1 MAAGPAGLR
10 LTLQRLVLDSPA
22 YGFGGSVTAPHDSSS
37 EEERGLDV
45 PGTCVVGLQWGDEAK
60 GKLVDILTEDHEIV
74 VRYQGGANAGHTVV
88 SGGETWKLS
97 LIPSGILRDGVTCVV
112 TGGVVLD
119 PASVIGEIDMLEGRG
134 VTVAG
139 KLRLSDRAHVVFPWH
154 MAEDAIL
161 NGSLSSG
168 ESIGT
173 TGRGI
178 GPCYRDKVGRSL
190 AFRLGDL
197 YRPTFRET
205 FDHVFDVKQRFLEAS
220 RPGEMPKLDLDRDA
234 IFRQYC
240 GYAERLRD
248 YVGETTNF
256 LLDAAETGRPLL
268 FEGAQG
274 ALLDID
280 HGTFPFVTSSNS
292 SGVGVASGSGV
303 PGRWINRVIGVI
315 KAYSTRVGGGPLP
328 TEQDNAIG
336 EHLRQRG
343 REFGTVTQRPRRC
356 GWFDAVATRYTSRLS
371 GVDELAVMLLDVLGG
386 LEELKI
392 CTAYR
397 IRGEVVDRFPSQI
410 EDLQEAEPIY
420 ETLPGWPEE
429 LTDVRREADLPV
441 NARRYIDRIG
451 ELLGRPVS
459 IVSVGP
465 DRAQTIFREGFPATA
480 PCPPNPQQE
489 QATV

>member
-1 MAAGPAGLR
+1 M
-10 LTLQRLVLDSPA
+10 
-22 YGFGGSVTAPHDSSS
+22 
-37 EEERGLDV
+37 
-45 PGTCVVGLQWGDEAK
+45 PGTCVIGLQWGDEAK
-60 GKLVDILTEDHEIV
+60 GKLVDILTEHHEIV

-97 LIPSGILRDGVTCVV
+97 LIPSGILRNDVSCVV

-119 PASVIGEIDMLEGRG
+119 PASIIGEIDMLEGRG

-154 MAEDAIL
+154 VAEDAIL
-161 NGSLSSG
+161 NGNVTGG
-168 ESIGT
+168 EAIGT

-190 AFRLGDL
+190 ALRLGDL
-197 YRPTFRET
+197 YRPEFRQQFE
-205 FDHVFDVKQRFLEAS
+205 HVLKKKRHLLEAA
-220 RPGEMPKLDLDRDA
+220 RPADGPPIELDGEA
-234 IFRQYC
+234 IFKQYS

-248 YVGETTNF
+248 CVGDTTHL
-256 LLDAAETGRPLL
+256 LLDAVEAGRPVL

-280 HGTFPFVTSSNS
+280 HGTFPYVTSSNS

-303 PGRWINRVIGVI
+303 PGRWIDRVIGVV

-328 TEQDNAIG
+328 TEQVNPTG

-343 REFGTVTQRPRRC
+343 REYGTVTQRPRRC
-356 GWFDAVATRYTSRLS
+356 GWFDAVAARYTARLS

-386 LEELKI
+386 LDELRI
-392 CTAYR
+392 CTAYEIDGR
-397 IRGEVVDRFPSQI
+397 RVEQFPSHI
-410 EDLQEAEPIY
+410 DDLRKAVPIY

-429 LTDVRREADLPV
+429 LTEVRQEVDLPPA
-441 NARRYIDRIG
+441 ARRYVDRIG
-451 ELLGRPVS
+451 ELLGRPVT
-459 IVSVGP
+459 IISVGP
-465 DRAQTIFREGFPATA
+465 DRDQTIFRNTA
-480 PCPPNPQQE
+480 PVTEACPPPHQQE
-489 QATV
+489 QAPV